1 MPPQTQKRYGTII
14 ADPPWNESG
23 GGKIKRGADRH
34 YSLMTLKEIKDLGPF
49 VQSIAAPNS
58 HLYLWTTNNFLIRAG
73 AEILPAWGF
82 EYITCL
88 TWEKEKIGLGQ
99 YYRGTTEH
107 VLFARRGQPPY
118 RKLPSGKRAQGKTGF
133 KAPDEAVLRYIEK
146 EGAWF
151 FEERGRHSE
160 KPHIIHEW
168 AEKVSHGPYMELFAR
183 SERKGWDCWGHEAPS
198 NGLS

>member
-1 MPPQTQKRYGTII
+1 
-14 ADPPWNESG
+14 
-23 GGKIKRGADRH
+23 
-34 YSLMTLKEIKDLGPF
+34 
-49 VQSIAAPNS
+49 
-58 HLYLWTTNNFLIRAG
+58 
-73 AEILPAWGF
+73 
-82 EYITCL
+82 
-88 TWEKEKIGLGQ
+88 
-99 YYRGTTEH
+99 
-107 VLFARRGQPPY
+107 
-118 RKLPSGKRAQGKTGF
+118 LPSGKRAQGKTGF